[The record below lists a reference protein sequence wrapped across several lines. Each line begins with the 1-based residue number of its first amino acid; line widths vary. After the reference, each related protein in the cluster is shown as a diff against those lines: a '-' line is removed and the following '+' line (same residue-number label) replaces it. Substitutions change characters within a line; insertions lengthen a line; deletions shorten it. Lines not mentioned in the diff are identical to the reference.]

1 MYEKAGLLHRDVS
14 ANNIVIREDG
24 RGMLIDWDMCRPVAE
39 IRSGASQPTRSVSLR
54 MTAFAPTLITILS
67 GYLDIYVGTAC
78 GLSVEME

>member
-39 IRSGASQPTRSVSLR
+39 IRSGASQSSRSVSR
-54 MTAFAPTLITILS
+54 
-67 GYLDIYVGTAC
+67 
-78 GLSVEME
+78 